1 MALIERTGT
10 FGTYWGDEFDSSHT
24 LDTEK
29 QQVNA
34 TYIWNALS
42 QSGWTLNAVARNA
55 TEICKVKVL

>member
-10 FGTYWGDEFDSSHT
+10 YGTYWGDEFSSSHT

-42 QSGWTLNAVARNA
+42 QSGWTLNAVARNVRKYA
-55 TEICKVKVL
+55 K